1 MTPPNGGCGAGNW
14 LPLIVAV
21 ALGEPKVPVTVWAS
35 AMLDRLS
42 INATGTKQ
50 CIRVN
55 RRVNFI
61 SELLLDMV
69 TGTQFY
75 VSFMKLVGQNEAQF
89 THILDI
95 CGLSRLNIKDA
106 RQKLLSKATI

>member
-1 MTPPNGGCGAGNW
+1 
-14 LPLIVAV
+14 
-21 ALGEPKVPVTVWAS
+21 
-35 AMLDRLS
+35 
-42 INATGTKQ
+42 
-50 CIRVN
+50 
-55 RRVNFI
+55 
-61 SELLLDMV
+61 MV